1 MKLKFLLPI
10 VLLLFLVPISA
21 DTAESN
27 VSVQQAVTEAIE
39 EMGQVEVIVVLK
51 EPGTVESTD
60 SIEEKAADYADA
72 QNEVIDDLGNNAD
85 VENQYSVINGFSA
98 EINGAGLEELQQN
111 PEVLSIEID
120 REVNIML
127 QESIPLI
134 NADDVHGTQL
144 SGQNITGISQTICII
159 DTGIHYD
166 HTDLGGLG
174 FPNSRVL
181 DGYDFVNDDSDP
193 DDDNGHGTHVAGIA
207 AASGGITG
215 VAPGANII
223 MIKALDA
230 SGSGS
235 FSDLIAGIN
244 WCVSNKTAYNISVIS
259 LSVGTQAYH
268 NGTFCDGD
276 YPSTTA
282 AINNAIANNITVVIA
297 TGNENTYT
305 GISAPSCITNATRV
319 TASDKS
325 DNYASYANRGAGFED
340 IIVAPGGIS
349 ANGINSTQDGG
360 GYVKMYGTS
369 MAAPHVSGL
378 VALIQQYNKLKSGN
392 ELTVAEVFDI
402 INGTGD
408 LLSDTETS
416 MTWSRIDALAA
427 INSFNNITN
436 DTTAPTIVLESPVN
450 GSSINKGTVI
460 DLTITDNVAVSS
472 ASYNFNGTNIT
483 LANPY
488 DINTSSWSK
497 GTKTVYVYATD
508 TSNNQNST
516 IYVFTVNNALPV
528 ASNVAISPSSPI
540 TTNDLNCTW
549 SYSDSDGDAQSGTV
563 VKWFVN
569 NVENSTFENA
579 TRISNGNT
587 TRGQQW
593 KCQTTPSDGTA
604 YGTAVNSSAVTIQNS
619 APSVTT
625 NYPNSSERV
634 SGTITINTTATDLD
648 GQTDIQVVWFYYSN
662 NGGLTYTLIGN
673 DTTPSGSVYGINWN
687 TASVSDGFGYR
698 VKATANDGSANSS
711 RASAGNF
718 TVNNVNEAPTI
729 TLTAPNG
736 GEDWEDTETITW
748 SASDPDN
755 DTLTIALYY
764 RLNSSSAWASIDS
777 SEPND
782 GSFNWDTTSVSN
794 GGNYTVNVTVTD
806 GSLFASDISDDEFSI
821 YNSGGGGGGGG
832 GGDNGNAN
840 TSTVSYDVSQVY
852 NSLEIN
858 VEQRIQVNSGSLPL
872 TEIIFTPNKNI
883 NGTVKIKARGLV
895 SAPATNTVVSGEVYK
910 YFEIITENIKDIEMK
925 NGKLDFK
932 IPKSWLSENSIDKNT
947 IALYRYSLAWS
958 RMPTTQKSED
968 SSYYYFESLVP
979 GFSNFAI
986 TGTKIVQAAP
996 LPEETQTVQTMA
1008 PETEAKAEGWLS
1020 GFASKFSFVES
1031 DNFSFAVI
1039 IISVLL
1045 IIIISVKAKTAGPKK
1060 PKPQQYKQ
1068 KPQYVR
1074 QQNYSYQD
1082 RYLRTKQKIPKA
1094 EVPQPKTNSRGP
1106 PPDFGFSF

>member
-27 VSVQQAVTEAIE
+27 VSVQPAVTEAIE
-39 EMGQVEVIVVLK
+39 EMGQVEVIVLLK
-51 EPGTVESTD
+51 EPETVEPED

-72 QNEVIDDLGNNAD
+72 QNEIIDNLGSDVD
-85 VENQYSVINGFSA
+85 VENQFSVINGFSA
-98 EINGAGLEELQQN
+98 EINEASLEELQQN

-120 REVNIML
+120 REVKIML
-127 QESIPLI
+127 QESVPLI
-134 NADDVHGTQL
+134 NADDAHSLQL
-144 SGQNITGISQTICII
+144 SGQNITGTGQTICII
-159 DTGIHYD
+159 DTGIDYD
-166 HTDLGGLG
+166 HADLGGPG
-174 FPNSRVL
+174 FPNSRIL
-181 DGYDFVNDDSDP
+181 DGYDFVSDDSDP
-193 DDDNGHGTHVAGIA
+193 IDDNGHGTHVAGIA
-207 AASGGITG
+207 AASGGIIG
-215 VAPGANII
+215 LAPGANII
-223 MIKALDA
+223 AIKALD
-230 SGSGS
+230 SGGSGS
-235 FSDLIAGIN
+235 FSDLIAGID
-244 WCVSNKTAYNISVIS
+244 WCVNNRTVYNISVIS

-268 NGTFCDGD
+268 NDTFCDGD
-276 YPSTTA
+276 YPSTTT

-297 TGNENTYT
+297 TGNEGNYT
-305 GISAPSCITNATRV
+305 GISAPACITNATRV
-319 TASDKS
+319 TATDKS
-325 DNYASYANRGAGFED
+325 DNYASYANRGTGFNN
-340 IIVAPGGIS
+340 ILVAPGGIS
-349 ANGINSTQDGG
+349 TNKINSTQNGG
-360 GYVKMYGTS
+360 GYVGMYGTS
-369 MAAPHVSGL
+369 MSTPHVSGL
-378 VALIQQYNKLKSGN
+378 IALIQQYNELNSGD
-392 ELTVAEVFDI
+392 ELTPAEIFDI
-402 INGTGD
+402 LNSTGEP
-408 LLSDTETS
+408 LTDTQTS
-416 MTWSRIDALAA
+416 TTWNRIDALAA
-427 INSFNNITN
+427 INSLASDI
-436 DTTAPTIVLESPVN
+436 TAPVIILESPLN
-450 GSSINKGTVI
+450 SSSIDKGTII
-460 DLTITDNVAVSS
+460 DLTITDDVSVS
-472 ASYNFNGTNIT
+472 LVLYNFNGTNIT
-483 LANPY
+483 LASPY
-488 DINTSSWSK
+488 DINTSGWTK
-497 GTKTVYVYATD
+497 GAKTVYVYATD

-516 IYVFTVNNALPV
+516 VYVFTINNALPV

-549 SYSDSDGDAQSGTV
+549 SYSDADSDSQSGTV
-563 VKWFVN
+563 VKWLIN
-569 NVENSTFENA
+569 NVENSTFENL
-579 TRISNGNT
+579 T
-587 TRGQQW
+587 TIDDAYTTKSQQW
-593 KCQTTPSDGTA
+593 KCQITPSDGTA
-604 YGTAVNSSAVTIQNS
+604 YGAAVNSSAVTIQNS

-625 NYPNSSERV
+625 NYPNGGERV
-634 SGTITINTTATDLD
+634 SGAITVNTTAADLD

-662 NGGLTYTLIGN
+662 NGGSTYTLIGN
-673 DTTPSGSVYGINWN
+673 DTTASGSVYGISWN
-687 TASVSDGFGYR
+687 TAGVSDGTGYR

-711 RASAGNF
+711 RASANNF
-718 TVNNVNEAPTI
+718 SINNVNEAPTI

-736 GEDWEDTETITW
+736 GETWRNTKSITW
-748 SASDPDN
+748 TASDPDN
-755 DTLTIALYY
+755 DTLTIAIYY
-764 RLNSSSAWASIDS
+764 RINSSSAWASIDS
-777 SEPND
+777 SELND

-794 GGNYTVNVTVTD
+794 GDNYTVNVTVTD
-806 GSLFASDISDDEFSI
+806 GSLLASDASDDEFTIDNSAS
-821 YNSGGGGGGGG
+821 SGGSGSSGSDSTS
-832 GGDNGNAN
+832 GD
-840 TSTVSYDVSQVY
+840 TTTYDISQVY
-852 NSLEIN
+852 DSLEIN

-932 IPKSWLSENSIDKNT
+932 IPKSWISQNSIDKNT

-996 LPEETQTVQTMA
+996 LPEETQTVQTMT

-1020 GFASKFSFVES
+1020 GFAAKFSFVES

-1060 PKPQQYKQ
+1060 PKPQQYQQ

-1082 RYLRTKQKIPKA
+1082 RYLRTKQQIPKA